1 MLEGTLMLAHLVR
14 EFRFEALPDRVPVPM
29 AQLTVRARDGI
40 WLRVTRRDANGAQ

>member
-14 EFRFEALPDRVPVPM
+14 SFRFEAVEGRVPVPM

-40 WLRVTRRDANGAQ
+40 WLRVSRRGGA